1 MDRKEFDK
9 ISIEEQV
16 KYINKE
22 LYNGCTLTKVCSLI
36 GIGRSTVRDRF
47 KKIGQRY
54 DGSINRYV
62 RDNSNTSLTSD
73 NGKTEMSCDEDK
85 TIVSQD
91 KEQAIIKYRDSSNTL
106 VTDKKV
112 MKNLLELSN
121 NHDKIMEVL
130 NWFES
135 DRDKTNVIEV
145 SEGIKIDLPQE
156 KDTEFRKTVRLNGVV
171 WKQFSEFCKE
181 HGEFKQKD
189 LHSQA
194 LLEYIEKYK
203 K

>member
-9 ISIEEQV
+9 LSIEEQV
-16 KYINKE
+16 EYINKE

-47 KKIGQRY
+47 KKVGQRY
-54 DGSINRYV
+54 DSSINRYV
-62 RDNSNTSLTSD
+62 GDNSKTAITGDRS
-73 NGKTEMSCDEDK
+73 KTEISCDEDK
-85 TIVSQD
+85 AIVLQD
-91 KEQAIIKYRDSSNTL
+91 KERAVIRHRDNNNTL

-112 MKNLLELSN
+112 VTNLLELSN
-121 NHDKIMEVL
+121 NHDKIMKVL
-130 NWFES
+130 TWFES
-135 DRDKTNVIEV
+135 DRSKTNVIEV

>member
-1 MDRKEFDK
+1 MDRKEFDNLK
-9 ISIEEQV
+9 IEEQV
-16 KYINKE
+16 EYINKE

-36 GIGRSTVRDRF
+36 GISRSTVRKRF
-47 KKIGQRY
+47 TKVGQKY
-54 DGSINRYV
+54 DDSINRYV
-62 RDNSNTSLTSD
+62 GDNSKTVITGDNSKTEISCDDDKTIVLEDKERAVIKHGDNSNTS
-73 NGKTEMSCDEDK
+73 
-85 TIVSQD
+85 
-91 KEQAIIKYRDSSNTL
+91 

-130 NWFES
+130 TWFES
-135 DRDKTNVIEV
+135 DKDKTNVIEV
-145 SEGIKIDLPQE
+145 REGIKIDLPQE
-156 KDTEFRKTVRLNGVV
+156 KDTEFRKTVRINDAV
-171 WKQFSEFCKE
+171 WNLFSEFCKE
-181 HGEFKQKD
+181 HKEFKQKD

>member
-9 ISIEEQV
+9 LSIEEQV
-16 KYINKE
+16 EYINKE

-47 KKIGQRY
+47 KKVGQRC
-54 DGSINRYV
+54 DSSINRYV
-62 RDNSNTSLTSD
+62 GDNSKTAITGDRS
-73 NGKTEMSCDEDK
+73 KTEISCDEDK
-85 TIVSQD
+85 AIVLQD
-91 KEQAIIKYRDSSNTL
+91 KERAVIRHRDNNNTL

-112 MKNLLELSN
+112 MKNLLELSS
-121 NHDKIMEVL
+121 NHDKIMEVIT
-130 NWFES
+130 WFES

-145 SEGIKIDLPQE
+145 REGIKIDLPQE
-156 KDTEFRKTVRLNGVV
+156 TDVEFRKTVRVNDTV

-181 HGEFKQKD
+181 HKEFKQKD

>member
-1 MDRKEFDK
+1 MDRKEFD
-9 ISIEEQV
+9 SLNIEEQV
-16 KYINKE
+16 EYINKE

-47 KKIGQRY
+47 KKVGQRY
-54 DGSINRYV
+54 DSSINKYV
-62 RDNSNTSLTSD
+62 GD
-73 NGKTEMSCDEDK
+73 NGKTTITGDSGKTEISCDEDK
-85 TIVSQD
+85 TIVSKD
-91 KEQAIIKYRDSSNTL
+91 KEQAIIKHRDSSNTF

-112 MKNLLELSN
+112 MKNLLELSES
-121 NHDKIMEVL
+121 HDKIMEVL
-130 NWFES
+130 SWFES

-156 KDTEFRKTVRLNGVV
+156 KDTEFRKTVRLNNIV
-171 WKQFSEFCKE
+171 WNLFSEFCKE
-181 HGEFKQKD
+181 HKEFKQKD